1 MTQQNNEEF
10 EKWFDKQL
18 DNGTAFTSEEQITR
32 WAWQAAKADREREI
46 AELRASNE
54 LLHDALESNQIS
66 EKELL
71 SYREHINVLRD
82 ALEIAVEY
90 QRSDVANFHSA
101 YAGYKDEKHEQYD
114 YDLKLVENALAST
127 PAQSLQAHDYAVIER
142 CAKLIEPNEE
152 HRKDASWGYIGG
164 EEGVELLD
172 NAAESIRAL
181 KGKL

>member
-32 WAWQAAKADREREI
+32 WAWQAAKADSEHQTGEMIRAISLAADAREAALEREI
-46 AELRASNE
+46 AELKS
-54 LLHDALESNQIS
+54 
-66 EKELL
+66 
-71 SYREHINVLRD
+71 HINVLRD

-127 PAQSLQAHDYAVIER
+127 PAQSLIKKE
-142 CAKLIEPNEE
+142 
-152 HRKDASWGYIGG
+152 
-164 EEGVELLD
+164 
-172 NAAESIRAL
+172 
-181 KGKL
+181 